1 MNAANLRRAANEI
14 KEAYPYHVPNDFK
27 ITSLFIVTWEE
38 VGYYDQ
44 KNDKVISYC
53 SFMFM
58 DIATRVV
65 NMNS

>member
-27 ITSLFIVTWEE
+27 ITSLFIATWED

-44 KNDKVISYC
+44 KNDKVMS
-53 SFMFM
+53 
-58 DIATRVV
+58 
-65 NMNS
+65 